1 MALLLFSFKY
11 HYQIPPNPHQTSP
24 NPHQTSPNPHQTP
37 TEPPCYSQIWAA
49 ANSIVLVLFQIPLP
63 NPHQTSTKPPP
74 NPYKTPMPFPDL
86 GSTPSNHH
94 QTPTK
99 PLQTPTKPPCYAH
112 EWHQEIGQRPD
123 GGEHSPLWEHLLGT
137 TVPFLVGNYGPTN

>member
-1 MALLLFSFKY
+1 MPCPGLGCWLLQMALLLFSFKY

-63 NPHQTSTKPPP
+63 NPHQTPTKPPP
-74 NPYKTPMPFPDL
+74 NP
-86 GSTPSNHH
+86 H
-94 QTPTK
+94 
-99 PLQTPTKPPCYAH
+99 QTPTKPPCHSQIWAQP
-112 EWHQEIGQRPD
+112 HQTTIK
-123 GGEHSPLWEHLLGT
+123 PLPNPSKPPPNPHAMPMNGT
-137 TVPFLVGNYGPTN
+137 RKLDKGLMGANIVPFGNTF

>member
-1 MALLLFSFKY
+1 MALLLFSFKC

-63 NPHQTSTKPPP
+63 NPHQTPPNSHAIPRFGLNPIKPPS
-74 NPYKTPMPFPDL
+74 NPC
-86 GSTPSNHH
+86 
-94 QTPTK
+94 
-99 PLQTPTKPPCYAH
+99 QTPTKPPLNPHAM
-112 EWHQEIGQRPD
+112 PMN
-123 GGEHSPLWEHLLGT
+123 GT
-137 TVPFLVGNYGPTN
+137 RKLEKGLMGANIVPFRNTF